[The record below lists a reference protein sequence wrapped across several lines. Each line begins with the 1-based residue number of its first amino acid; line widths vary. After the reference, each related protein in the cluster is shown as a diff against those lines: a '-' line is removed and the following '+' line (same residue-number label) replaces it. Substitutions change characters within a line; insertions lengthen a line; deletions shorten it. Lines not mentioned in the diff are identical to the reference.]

1 MNEENVTQSL
11 APQPKTDTGPKID
24 SITIW
29 ILGIVLMINTGYH
42 SYNILAKSVSES
54 AKVIALV
61 GLFGLEFGL
70 AGWGL
75 AYAKGAT
82 TGVQKMLAKTF
93 IVIDALGVLVTSLAD
108 SLMYSSS
115 DGAYEAFGPLVMFF
129 IPIIIVSNAFAAFAY
144 KLNDEQVV
152 EDRKARDREYERR
165 QRLAIQADLIQ
176 REKDDLEY
184 ATTWNLYR
192 QQMIGLQENL
202 AQVKVALDAREQ
214 ANRQILSSG
223 KHVEQAAQAMG
234 FPVVKTE
241 KAPLFGSVP
250 KINIPAWMKKTDA
263 PEPEP
268 VPIPV
273 PAGHEYTD
281 QGGALGLGTGNG
293 SGTQAQRQAL
303 QMQLSAELDAE
314 YEQTIRNIVGSL
326 MQKYPDADAAALEKA
341 LRNGEDVNNLLN
353 PTDAGEP
360 SDPPLAA

>member
-11 APQPKTDTGPKID
+11 APQPKTDTGPKMD
-24 SITIW
+24 SIVIW
-29 ILGIVLMINTGYH
+29 VLGIVLMINTGYH

-54 AKVIALV
+54 AKIIAMV

-70 AGWGL
+70 VGWAL

-82 TGVQKMLAKTF
+82 TGIQKMLAKTF
-93 IVIDALGVLVTSLAD
+93 IVIDALGVLITSLAD
-108 SLMYSSS
+108 SLMYASS

-129 IPIIIVSNAFAAFAY
+129 IPIIIVSNAFATLAY
-144 KLNDEQVV
+144 KLNDEKVV
-152 EDRKARDREYERR
+152 EDRKERDRDYDRR
-165 QRLAIQADLIQ
+165 QRLAIQADVIQ

-184 ATTWNLYR
+184 ATAWNLYR

-234 FPVVKTE
+234 YAVKTE
-241 KAPLFGSVP
+241 KAPLFGSMP
-250 KINIPAWMKKTDA
+250 KINIPDWMKKTDVA
-263 PEPEP
+263 EP
-268 VPIPV
+268 VPV

-281 QGGALGLGTGNG
+281 QGGALAQGTGNG
-293 SGTQAQRQAL
+293 SGTKAQRQAL
-303 QMQLSAELDAE
+303 QMQLSTELDAE
-314 YEQTIRNIVGSL
+314 YEQTIANIVASL

-341 LRNGEDVNNLLN
+341 LRNGEDVNALLN
-353 PTDAGEP
+353 PTDAGEA
-360 SDPPLAA
+360 DDHPPLAA